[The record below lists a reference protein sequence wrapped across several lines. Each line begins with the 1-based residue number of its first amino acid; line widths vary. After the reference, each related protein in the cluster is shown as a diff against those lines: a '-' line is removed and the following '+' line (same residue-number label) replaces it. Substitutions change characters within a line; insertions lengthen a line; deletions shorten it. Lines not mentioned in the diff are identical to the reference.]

1 MKKLG
6 IIGLG
11 HMGMAIAKG
20 AAASI
25 GAGEIAVCDPSPE
38 KQNEGTSLGFT
49 MTGSVAELCGIA
61 HMILV
66 AVRPQDI
73 SVLLEELVQTK
84 PECLLTIAAGIPMK
98 RFSDAMAP
106 LPIIRA
112 MPNTPLQLGEGAVA
126 LCRNELCG
134 DADFNFAM
142 DLFRTMGK
150 ACEITEDH
158 MCDIIAVNGSTPAY
172 FYYLVECL
180 FEDAVRR
187 GIDEADA
194 RELIVQ
200 TMIGSGKMLMADK
213 NKPISTFVDEVCS
226 KGGTTIE
233 AINVMKAAGFNR
245 IIQDADTACI
255 RRAEELGK

>member
-1 MKKLG
+1 
-6 IIGLG
+6 
-11 HMGMAIAKG
+11 
-20 AAASI
+20 
-25 GAGEIAVCDPSPE
+25 
-38 KQNEGTSLGFT
+38 
-49 MTGSVAELCGIA
+49 
-61 HMILV
+61 
-66 AVRPQDI
+66 
-73 SVLLEELVQTK
+73 
-84 PECLLTIAAGIPMK
+84 
-98 RFSDAMAP
+98 
-106 LPIIRA
+106 
-112 MPNTPLQLGEGAVA
+112 
-126 LCRNELCG
+126 
-134 DADFNFAM
+134 M

-180 FEDAVRR
+180 LEDAVRR

-213 NKPISTFVDEVCS
+213 NKPISTFVNEVCS

-255 RRAEELGK
+255 HRAEELGK

>member
-25 GAGEIAVCDPSPE
+25 GAGEIAACDPSPE

-134 DADFNFAM
+134 DADFDSCAQVASAITPVPGGVGPM
-142 DLFRTMGK
+142 TITMLLWNTLQAAQK
-150 ACEITEDH
+150 
-158 MCDIIAVNGSTPAY
+158 V
-172 FYYLVECL
+172 
-180 FEDAVRR
+180 
-187 GIDEADA
+187 
-194 RELIVQ
+194 
-200 TMIGSGKMLMADK
+200 
-213 NKPISTFVDEVCS
+213 
-226 KGGTTIE
+226 KG
-233 AINVMKAAGFNR
+233 A
-245 IIQDADTACI
+245 
-255 RRAEELGK
+255 